1 LPQPNRLLTILV
13 GALILVPSLSWGI
26 GPQQRT
32 VDDVDPRDRADEKFT
47 GDLPEILET
56 RLLRVLIAYSRTNYF
71 VDFGTERGFEYEIL
85 RKYEEHLNTGRKL
98 SQRVVVVFIPVPLEN
113 ILSELENGRGD
124 IAAGGLTIT
133 PERRQ
138 RVAFTS
144 PYIPNVREVVV
155 SGPGVSGIE
164 RIEDLSGRDVWVR
177 RESSYVEHLGR
188 LSARLQEEGKKTINI
203 RVAPRNLVTED
214 LLELVNAGVF
224 DLTVADE
231 HIAAAWAGTLP
242 NIRVRQDLV
251 INSGGAIAWAV
262 RPGNPELK
270 ASLDSFLK
278 AVRKGTLL
286 GNIYFKRYFTDSKWI
301 SNPLSS
307 ADAARLQELIGLFQK
322 YGAMYGFDWAALAAV
337 GYQESRLDQSTRSR
351 AGAVGI
357 MQIRPSTAADKNVG
371 ITGIETAENNIHA
384 GAKYLAFLRDR
395 YFADPGIPEGAR
407 FDFTLAAYNAGP
419 ARIASLRREAAEK
432 GYNPK
437 LWFSNVE
444 TIAAARVG
452 AETVTYVANI
462 NKYYLAYTR
471 FISENLQR
479 NLQKRSLE
487 SVPRK

>member
-1 LPQPNRLLTILV
+1 LVILV
-13 GALILVPSLSWGI
+13 GVSMLVPSPNWGS
-26 GPQQRT
+26 GLPQRT
-32 VDDVDPRDRADEKFT
+32 VDDVDPRDRVDQKFT
-47 GDLPEILET
+47 GDLSEIFET

-71 VDFGTERGFEYEIL
+71 VDFGTERGFEYELL
-85 RKYEEHLNTGRKL
+85 RQYEEHLNQGRKL
-98 SQRVVVVFIPVPLEN
+98 SQRVIVVFIPVPLEN
-113 ILSELENGRGD
+113 LLTELENGRGD

-133 PERRQ
+133 AERSR
-138 RVAFTS
+138 RVAFTN

-155 SGPGVSGIE
+155 SAPKVSGIDH
-164 RIEDLSGRDVWVR
+164 IDDLSGRDVWVR
-177 RESSYVEHLGR
+177 RESSYAEHLGD
-188 LSARLQEEGKKTINI
+188 LSARLQREGREPINI
-203 RVAPRNLVTED
+203 RIAPRHLVTED

-224 DLTVADE
+224 ELTVADE
-231 HIAAAWAGTLP
+231 HIAAAWSGALP
-242 NIRVRQDLV
+242 DIRVRNDLV
-251 INSGGAIAWAV
+251 INSGGAIAWAL

-278 AVRKGTLL
+278 TVRKGSLL

-301 SNPLSS
+301 SNPLSV

-322 YGAMYGFDWAALAAV
+322 YGATYGFDWAALAAV

-351 AGAVGI
+351 AGAIGI

-371 ITGIETAENNIHA
+371 ITGIEKVESNIHA

-395 YFADPGIPEGAR
+395 YFGDPGIPEGAR

-432 GYNPK
+432 GYDPK

-471 FISENLQR
+471 FINENLQR
-479 NLQKRSLE
+479 NLRKQSLE
-487 SVPRK
+487 PAPRN